1 MKSAWILLLAVF
13 STNVLATTDKY
24 DGKSIL
30 AYLAPGTYY
39 GERCQV
45 QVRYDETF
53 KSVSVVV
60 TAVPDQFRP
69 FNNLLGTK
77 EAIFEDRQASTY
89 DASFVLVP
97 DDEYTGRR
105 RYTIKIE
112 GKNKGRIR
120 VTTSEARRFLG
131 IWGRADELSCLLN

>member
-1 MKSAWILLLAVF
+1 MKSTWIFLLTTVF
-13 STNVLATTDKY
+13 APLSFATDSY
-24 DGKSIL
+24 SGKSIL
-30 AYLAPGTYY
+30 DYLAAGTYY

-45 QVRYDETF
+45 EVRYSDTF

-60 TAVPDQFRP
+60 TAAPDKFRP

-97 DDEYTGRR
+97 NDEYTGRR

-131 IWGRADELSCLLN
+131 IWGRAEELSCLLF